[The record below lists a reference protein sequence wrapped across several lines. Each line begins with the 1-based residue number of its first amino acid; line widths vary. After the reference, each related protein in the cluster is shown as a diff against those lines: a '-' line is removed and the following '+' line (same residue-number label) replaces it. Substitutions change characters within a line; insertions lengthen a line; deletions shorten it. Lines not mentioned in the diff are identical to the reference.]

1 MEIIFGDAWSDASYL
16 GLLEK
21 VASLLV
27 SVVHQALTGVVVSC
41 SPEALVAYN
50 FLILVGSSSY
60 SSTIPPL
67 RFFTDRY
74 SSV

>member
-1 MEIIFGDAWSDASYL
+1 MHGVTLASYL
-16 GLLEK
+16 GVISTLVDIRK
-21 VASLLV
+21 GSSL
-27 SVVHQALTGVVVSC
+27 SVVQQALTGVVVSC